1 MYRGDAKKQYTVSF
15 WGCSDRRFRAEQG
28 TVEITLRKD
37 ECKEKLQQAARILS
51 ALFGDSRLL
60 KQAADVKSAKK

>member
-1 MYRGDAKKQYTVSF
+1 MPKSNTRCPFGGV
-15 WGCSDRRFRAEQG
+15 RIVAEQG

-37 ECKEKLQQAARILS
+37 ERKEKLQQAARILS